1 MTQIHILT
9 PEWPEYELLD
19 SGDSRKLE
27 RFGKYVIVRHEP
39 KAWWRPAWPERE
51 WARAHASQ
59 DEEGRLTIGR
69 KLPATWPL
77 TLDLTPDLGSG
88 AKGKPLAVT
97 LEARVSET
105 SRHIGLFPEQAPHW
119 RLIAKLGRELAAGA
133 KPVAKSGAQS
143 GDPRPRLLN
152 LFGYT
157 GAASLAAQAAGFA
170 ATHVDASRPAIAWA
184 KRNQELSG
192 LSDTPVRFLLDDV
205 VKFVQREKRRGNRY
219 EAILLDPP
227 SFGRGPNREVWK
239 VEGMIRDLL
248 CDCRELLS
256 DNARLLL
263 LTMYNIEASA
273 LMLGNLMDDVL
284 RGLPGTVTVGE
295 LAVPHTA
302 PGAEKRFLPR
312 SLFARWER

>member
-1 MTQIHILT
+1 MIQIPII
-9 PEWPEYELLD
+9 PPDWAEYELLD
-19 SGDSRKLE
+19 SGNSRKLE
-27 RFGKYVIVRHEP
+27 RFGAYYIVRHEP
-39 KAWWRPAWPERE
+39 KAWWRPALPEAR
-51 WARAHASQ
+51 WAEAHASQ
-59 DEEGRLTIGR
+59 DEEGRLVIAK
-69 KLPATWPL
+69 KLPKAWPL
-77 TLDLTPDLGSG
+77 HLDLGPFGPG
-88 AKGKPLAVT
+88 GRPLAVT

-119 RLIAKLGRELAAGA
+119 RLIAGLGRKLSQTGRFA
-133 KPVAKSGAQS
+133 SGEA
-143 GDPRPRLLN
+143 RPRLLN

-157 GAASLAAQAAGFA
+157 GAASLAAQAGGFS

-184 KRNQELSG
+184 RRNQELSG
-192 LSDTPVRFLLDDV
+192 LSDNPVRFLLDDV

-248 CDCRELLS
+248 VDCRELLS
-256 DNARLLL
+256 DDSALLL

-284 RGLPGTVTVGE
+284 RGMPGRITVGE

-302 PGAEKRFLPR
+302 PGAEARFLPR
-312 SLFARWER
+312 SLFARWEA

>member
-1 MTQIHILT
+1 MHTISIIT
-9 PEWPEYELLD
+9 PQWPEYELID
-19 SGDSRKLE
+19 SGNCRKLE
-27 RFGKYVIVRHEP
+27 RFGAYAIVRHEP
-39 KAWWRPAWPERE
+39 KAWWRPALPERD
-51 WARAHASQ
+51 WAEAHASQ
-59 DEEGRLTIGR
+59 DEEGKLVIAK
-69 KLPATWPL
+69 KLPAAWPL
-77 TLDLTPDLGSG
+77 KLELDPHGLG
-88 AKGKPLAVT
+88 GKPLGIT

-119 RLIAKLGRELAAGA
+119 RLIARLGAELTRSAAHGE
-133 KPVAKSGAQS
+133 G
-143 GDPRPRLLN
+143 RPRLLN

-157 GAASLAAQAAGFA
+157 GAASLAAQAAGFS

-205 VKFVQREKRRGNRY
+205 VKFVQREKRRGSRY

-239 VEGMIRDLL
+239 VEGMVRDLL
-248 CDCRELLS
+248 VDCRELLS
-256 DNARLLL
+256 DRARLLL

-284 RGLPGTVTVGE
+284 RGLPGSVTVGE

-302 PGAEKRFLPR
+302 PGAEARFLPR
-312 SLFARWER
+312 SLFARWERP

>member
-1 MTQIHILT
+1 MIKNIPIIA

-19 SGDSRKLE
+19 SGDGRKLE
-27 RFGKYVIVRHEP
+27 RFGKYLIVRHEP
-39 KAWWRPAWPERE
+39 KAWWRPALPERD
-51 WARAHASQ
+51 WATAHASQ
-59 DEEGRLTIGR
+59 DEEGRLTTSK
-69 KLPATWPL
+69 KLPAAWPL
-77 TLDLTPDLGSG
+77 TLDLGSG
-88 AKGKPLAVT
+88 AKGKALAVT

-119 RLIAKLGRELAAGA
+119 RLIAALGAELTKAAAPGQTN
-133 KPVAKSGAQS
+133 SGAE
-143 GDPRPRLLN
+143 RPRLLN

-192 LSDTPVRFLLDDV
+192 LSGNPVRFLLDDV
-205 VKFVQREKRRGNRY
+205 VKFVQREKRRGSRY

-248 CDCRELLS
+248 VDCRELLS
-256 DNARLLL
+256 DRARLLL

>member
-1 MTQIHILT
+1 VTSIPIIA
-9 PEWPEYELLD
+9 PDWPEYELID
-19 SGDSRKLE
+19 SGDGRKLE
-27 RFGKYVIVRHEP
+27 RFGKYLIVRHEP
-39 KAWWRPAWPERE
+39 KAWWRPVLTAAK
-51 WARAHASQ
+51 WAEAHAAQ
-59 DEEGRLTIGR
+59 DAEGRLTIR
-69 KLPATWPL
+69 KGLPSSWPL
-77 TLDLTPDLGSG
+77 TLDLGLGAEHGRASRG
-88 AKGKPLAVT
+88 LT

-119 RLIAKLGRELAAGA
+119 RLIAKLGAELTHAAQL
-133 KPVAKSGAQS
+133 SGVGNAP
-143 GDPRPRLLN
+143 DERPRLLN

-192 LSDTPVRFLLDDV
+192 LSANPVRFLLDDV
-205 VKFVQREKRRGNRY
+205 MKFVAREKRRGNRY
-219 EAILLDPP
+219 QAILLDPP

-239 VEGMIRDLL
+239 VEGMVRDLL
-248 CDCRELLS
+248 CDCRELLA
-256 DNARLLL
+256 DDARLLL

-284 RGLPGTVTVGE
+284 RGLPGSVTVGE

-302 PGAEKRFLPR
+302 PGAEARFLPR

>member
-1 MTQIHILT
+1 VHTIPIIA
-9 PEWPEYELLD
+9 PEWPEYELID
-19 SGDSRKLE
+19 SGNCRKLE
-27 RFGKYVIVRHEP
+27 RFGKYAIVRHEP
-39 KAWWRPAWPERE
+39 KAWWRPALPERD
-51 WARAHASQ
+51 WAEAHASQ
-59 DEEGRLTIGR
+59 DEEGKLVIAK
-69 KLPATWPL
+69 KLPAAWPL
-77 TLDLTPDLGSG
+77 KLELDPHGPG
-88 AKGKPLAVT
+88 GKPLAIT

-119 RLIAKLGRELAAGA
+119 RLLAKLGAELTRSAAHGE
-133 KPVAKSGAQS
+133 
-143 GDPRPRLLN
+143 DRPRLLN

-157 GAASLAAQAAGFA
+157 GAASLAAQAAGFS

-239 VEGMIRDLL
+239 VEGMVRDLL
-248 CDCRELLS
+248 VDCRELLS
-256 DNARLLL
+256 DRARLLL

-284 RGLPGTVTVGE
+284 RGLPGSVTVGE

-302 PGAEKRFLPR
+302 PGAQARFLPR
-312 SLFARWER
+312 SLFARWERP

>member
-1 MTQIHILT
+1 MHTIPIIA
-9 PEWPEYELLD
+9 PEWPEYELID
-19 SGDSRKLE
+19 SGNCRKLE
-27 RFGKYVIVRHEP
+27 RFGKYAIVRHEP
-39 KAWWRPAWPERE
+39 KAWWRPALPERD
-51 WARAHASQ
+51 WAEAHASQ
-59 DEEGRLTIGR
+59 DEEGKLVIAK
-69 KLPATWPL
+69 KLPAAWPL
-77 TLDLTPDLGSG
+77 KLELDPHGPG
-88 AKGKPLAVT
+88 GKPLAIT

-119 RLIAKLGRELAAGA
+119 RLIARLGAELTRSAAHGE
-133 KPVAKSGAQS
+133 G
-143 GDPRPRLLN
+143 RPRLLN

-157 GAASLAAQAAGFA
+157 GAASLAAQAAGFS

-219 EAILLDPP
+219 EVILLDPP

-239 VEGMIRDLL
+239 VEGMVRDLL
-248 CDCRELLS
+248 VDCRELLS
-256 DNARLLL
+256 DRARLLL

-284 RGLPGTVTVGE
+284 RGLPGSVTVGE

-302 PGAEKRFLPR
+302 PGAEARFLPR
-312 SLFARWER
+312 SLFARWERP

>member
-1 MTQIHILT
+1 MTQIPILT
-9 PEWPEYELLD
+9 PDWPEYELID

-39 KAWWRPAWPERE
+39 KAWWRPALPERE

-59 DEEGRLTIGR
+59 DEEGRLTISPR
-69 KLPATWPL
+69 LPKAWPL
-77 TLDLTPDLGSG
+77 KLELPGG
-88 AKGKPLAVT
+88 RAIT

-119 RLIAKLGRELAAGA
+119 RLLAE
-133 KPVAKSGAQS
+133 VAAQFSGGPQ
-143 GDPRPRLLN
+143 PKLLN

-170 ATHVDASRPAIAWA
+170 TTHLDASRPAIAWA

-192 LSDTPVRFLLDDV
+192 LNDRPVRFLLDDV
-205 VKFVQREKRRGNRY
+205 VKFVAREKRRGNRY

-239 VEGMIRDLL
+239 VEGMIRELL

-256 DNARLLL
+256 DRARLLL

-273 LMLGNLMDDVL
+273 LMLGNLLDDVL
-284 RGLPGTVTVGE
+284 RGMGGSVLVGE
-295 LAVPHTA
+295 LAVPHSA
-302 PGAEKRFLPR
+302 PGAEARLLPR
-312 SLFARWER
+312 SLFARWQA

>member
-1 MTQIHILT
+1 MTSISILP

-27 RFGKYVIVRHEP
+27 RFGAYVIVRHEP
-39 KAWWRPAWPERE
+39 KAWWRPALPERE
-51 WARAHASQ
+51 WAKAHASQ
-59 DEEGRLTIGR
+59 DEEGRLAISK

-77 TLDLTPDLGSG
+77 TLDLGPGP
-88 AKGKPLAVT
+88 KGKPLAVT
-97 LEARVSET
+97 FEARVSET

-119 RLIAKLGRELAAGA
+119 RLIARLGRELSA
-133 KPVAKSGAQS
+133 VARP
-143 GDPRPRLLN
+143 GDQKPRLLN

-192 LSDTPVRFLLDDV
+192 LSDNPVRFLLDDV

-284 RGLPGTVTVGE
+284 RGLPGSVTVGE

>member
-1 MTQIHILT
+1 MNAITIPIIAPQ
-9 PEWPEYELLD
+9 WPEYELID
-19 SGDSRKLE
+19 SGNSRKLE
-27 RFGKYVIVRHEP
+27 RFGKFFIVRHEP
-39 KAWWRPAWPERE
+39 KAWWRPALPEAG
-51 WARAHASQ
+51 WASAHATQ
-59 DEEGRLTIGR
+59 DEEGRLVIAKG
-69 KLPATWPL
+69 LPKSWPL
-77 TLDLTPDLGSG
+77 ALDLGLGTGRAARSII
-88 AKGKPLAVT
+88 

-119 RLIAKLGRELAAGA
+119 RLIAKLGAELTSKASRATA
-133 KPVAKSGAQS
+133 
-143 GDPRPRLLN
+143 RPRLLN

-157 GAASLAAQAAGFA
+157 GAASLAAQASGFA

-192 LSDTPVRFLLDDV
+192 LSDVRFLLDDV
-205 VKFVQREKRRGNRY
+205 VKFVAREKRRGNRY
-219 EAILLDPP
+219 EVILLDPP

-239 VEGMIRDLL
+239 VEGMVRDLL
-248 CDCRELLS
+248 VDCRELLS
-256 DNARLLL
+256 DEARLLL

-284 RGLPGTVTVGE
+284 RGLPGAITVGE

-302 PGAEKRFLPR
+302 PGAEARFLPR

>member
-1 MTQIHILT
+1 MTSIPVLA
-9 PEWPEYELLD
+9 PDWPEYELID
-19 SGDSRKLE
+19 SGDGRKLE
-27 RFGKYVIVRHEP
+27 RFGAYRIVRHEP
-39 KAWWRPAWPERE
+39 KAWWRPALPEAE
-51 WARAHASQ
+51 WGKAHATQ
-59 DEEGRLTIGR
+59 DEEGRLCIRGR
-69 KLPATWPL
+69 LPAAWPL
-77 TLDLTPDLGSG
+77 PLALGPG
-88 AKGKPLAVT
+88 PKGRPLAVT

-119 RLIAKLGRELAAGA
+119 RLIAGLGRELREAAT
-133 KPVAKSGAQS
+133 PVA
-143 GDPRPRLLN
+143 PRPRLLN

-184 KRNQELSG
+184 RRNQELSG
-192 LSDTPVRFLLDDV
+192 LSGDPVRFLLDDV

-256 DNARLLL
+256 DRARLLL

-284 RGLPGTVTVGE
+284 RGLPGAVNVGE

-302 PGAEKRFLPR
+302 PGAGARMLPR
-312 SLFARWER
+312 SLFARWEAAC

>member
-1 MTQIHILT
+1 VHTIPIIA
-9 PEWPEYELLD
+9 PEWPEYELID
-19 SGDSRKLE
+19 SGNCRKLE
-27 RFGKYVIVRHEP
+27 RFGKYAIVRHEP
-39 KAWWRPAWPERE
+39 KAWWRPALPGQD
-51 WARAHASQ
+51 WAEAHASQ
-59 DEEGRLTIGR
+59 DEEGKLVIAK
-69 KLPATWPL
+69 KLPAAWPL
-77 TLDLTPDLGSG
+77 KLELDPHGPG
-88 AKGKPLAVT
+88 GKPLAIT

-119 RLIAKLGRELAAGA
+119 RLIARLGAELTRSAAHGE
-133 KPVAKSGAQS
+133 G
-143 GDPRPRLLN
+143 RPRLLN

-157 GAASLAAQAAGFA
+157 GAASLAAQAAGFS

-239 VEGMIRDLL
+239 VEGMVRDLL
-248 CDCRELLS
+248 VDCRELLS
-256 DNARLLL
+256 DRARLLL

-284 RGLPGTVTVGE
+284 RGLPGSVTVGE

-302 PGAEKRFLPR
+302 PGAQARFLPR
-312 SLFARWER
+312 SLFARWERP

>member
-1 MTQIHILT
+1 VSNMPTISILT
-9 PEWPEYELLD
+9 PEWPEYELID
-19 SGDSRKLE
+19 SGNSRKLE
-27 RFGKYVIVRHEP
+27 RFGKFRIVRHEP
-39 KAWWRPAWPERE
+39 KAWWRPALADSHWQQ
-51 WARAHASQ
+51 ADAVQ
-59 DEEGRLTIGR
+59 DEEGHLTLNGS
-69 KLPATWPL
+69 LPKAWPL
-77 TLDLTPDLGSG
+77 KLE
-88 AKGKPLAVT
+88 LAPGLAIT

-119 RLIAKLGRELAAGA
+119 RLLAQVARSFPKAAG
-133 KPVAKSGAQS
+133 Q
-143 GDPRPRLLN
+143 PRLLN

-170 ATHVDASRPAIAWA
+170 ATHLDASRPAIAWA
-184 KRNQELSG
+184 KRNQELSN
-192 LSDTPVRFLLDDV
+192 LSDRPVRFLLDDV
-205 VKFVQREKRRGNRY
+205 VKFVQREKRRGSRY

-248 CDCRELLS
+248 VDCRELLS

-284 RGLPGTVTVGE
+284 RGMPGTISVGE

-302 PGAEKRFLPR
+302 PGAEARMLPR
-312 SLFARWER
+312 SLFARWEA

>member
-1 MTQIHILT
+1 MTTIPIVA

-19 SGDSRKLE
+19 SGNSRKLE
-27 RFGKYVIVRHEP
+27 RFGKYLIVRHEP
-39 KAWWRPAWPERE
+39 KAWWRPALPE
-51 WARAHASQ
+51 ARWTEAHATQ
-59 DEEGRLTIGR
+59 DEEGRLVIR
-69 KLPATWPL
+69 KGLPKAWPL
-77 TLDLTPDLGSG
+77 SLDLGLGI
-88 AKGKPLAVT
+88 GKSARAIT

-119 RLIAKLGRELAAGA
+119 RLIAKLGDELTRAAS
-133 KPVAKSGAQS
+133 SGVVNKAA
-143 GDPRPRLLN
+143 RPRLLN

-157 GAASLAAQAAGFA
+157 GAASLAAQASGFA

-192 LSDTPVRFLLDDV
+192 LNDTPVRFMLDDV
-205 VKFVQREKRRGNRY
+205 VKFVAREKRRGNRY

-239 VEGMIRDLL
+239 VEGMVRDLL
-248 CDCRELLS
+248 VDCRELLS
-256 DNARLLL
+256 GDARLLL

-273 LMLGNLMDDVL
+273 LMLGNLMDDAL
-284 RGLPGTVTVGE
+284 RGLPGTITVGE

-302 PGAEKRFLPR
+302 PGAEARFLPR

>member
-1 MTQIHILT
+1 M
-9 PEWPEYELLD
+9 
-19 SGDSRKLE
+19 
-27 RFGKYVIVRHEP
+27 
-39 KAWWRPAWPERE
+39 
-51 WARAHASQ
+51 AHAVQ
-59 DEEGRLTIGR
+59 DEEGRLTVSQ
-69 KLPATWPL
+69 KLPNAWSL
-77 TLDLTPDLGSG
+77 RLDLATSGEGQALG
-88 AKGKPLAVT
+88 VT
-97 LEARVSET
+97 LEARVSQT

-119 RLIAKLGRELAAGA
+119 RLVARLGQELRQAARTD
-133 KPVAKSGAQS
+133 S
-143 GDPRPRLLN
+143 PRPRLLN

-157 GAASLAAQAAGFA
+157 GAASLAAQAGGFA

-192 LSDTPVRFLLDDV
+192 LSGDPVRFLLDDV

-239 VEGMIRDLL
+239 VEGMIRELL
-248 CDCRELLS
+248 QDCRELLS
-256 DNARLLL
+256 DRARLLL

-284 RGLPGTVTVGE
+284 RGMPGAVSVGE
-295 LAVPHTA
+295 LAVPHSA
-302 PGAEKRFLPR
+302 PGAQTRFLPR

>member
-1 MTQIHILT
+1 MTNISILT
-9 PEWPEYELLD
+9 PEWADYELID
-19 SGDSRKLE
+19 SGNGRKLE
-27 RFGKYVIVRHEP
+27 RFGTYRIVRHEP
-39 KAWWRPAWPERE
+39 KAWWNPALPERE
-51 WARAHASQ
+51 WQQANATQ
-59 DEEGRLTIGR
+59 DEEGHLSIRGS
-69 KLPATWPL
+69 LPKAWPL
-77 TLDLTPDLGSG
+77 RLDLGKGPDGRD
-88 AKGKPLAVT
+88 LAVT

-119 RLIAKLGRELAAGA
+119 RLIAQL
-133 KPVAKSGAQS
+133 GAQAARRFPKS
-143 GDPRPRLLN
+143 AERPRLLN

-170 ATHVDASRPAIAWA
+170 TTHVDASRPAIAWA

-192 LSDTPVRFLLDDV
+192 LNHDPVRLLLDDV
-205 VKFVQREKRRGNRY
+205 VKFVAREKRRGNRY

-248 CDCRELLS
+248 VDCRDLLS
-256 DNARLLL
+256 DRAQLLL

-284 RGLPGTVTVGE
+284 RGLPGSISVGE

-302 PGAEKRFLPR
+302 PGAQSRLLPR
-312 SLFARWER
+312 SLYARWEA